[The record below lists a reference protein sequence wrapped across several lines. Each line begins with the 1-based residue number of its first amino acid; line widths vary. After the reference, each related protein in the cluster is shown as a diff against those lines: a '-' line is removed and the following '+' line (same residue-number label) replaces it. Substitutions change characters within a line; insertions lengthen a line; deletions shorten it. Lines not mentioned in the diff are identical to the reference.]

1 MGWGWGVITKFVTL
15 WLQRVVLGGFS
26 KLLSVIRGG
35 IRVFFCLLSVIRGGI
50 RVVFESVKCYR
61 GWYWGGIALCKI
73 SIF

>member
-35 IRVFFCLLSVIRGGI
+35 IRV
-50 RVVFESVKCYR
+50 VFESVKCYR